1 MFKPAW
7 NKSPLL
13 SDLYG
18 TDQTHYFLLVSTESS
33 FLIKERLLLTRNE
46 ISHPFMYSLKKNNY
60 MLLYNKN
67 RNRLLLIERMSSLFE
82 SVVLKG

>member
-7 NKSPLL
+7 KKSPLL

-18 TDQTHYFLLVSTESS
+18 TDQTHYFLLVSRESS

-46 ISHPFMYSLKKNNY
+46 ISHPFIYSLKNKNNY
-60 MLLYNKN
+60 MLLYNNN
-67 RNRLLLIERMSSLFE
+67 RNRLLFDRANVFT
-82 SVVLKG
+82 V